1 MPRYLI
7 LQKGYRKGFMT
18 RAVKQKGR
26 ITDWQMAYA
35 DLELY
40 SQVFCFYSRWA
51 TCKSLQIAQV
61 L

>member
-26 ITDWQMAYA
+26 ITDWQMAYT

-40 SQVFCFYSRWA
+40 SQVLLF
-51 TCKSLQIAQV
+51 LQ
-61 L
+61 